1 MPDDNPSR
9 PTPTPSS
16 TGPVSTTAS
25 ASRSGTC
32 RRTRRRPLPS
42 FLSRSL
48 HPQGLGAS
56 TTRRAPLLRY
66 HPLPIVGIPFAS
78 TDRLSGLPFSLGSTP
93 TAFRRPYAPAK
104 RKVYRKD
111 DGTVLLVHRPRD
123 PRPGNNTSHSSAAP
137 ARVFRSDPDALL
149 GDTHV
154 PRATTFYHLGVTWTV
169 RLLTRF
175 FW

>member
-78 TDRLSGLPFSLGSTP
+78 TDRLSGLPFSRFNTHSFP
-93 TAFRRPYAPAK
+93 TSLRSRQTQSLPQRR
-104 RKVYRKD
+104 R
-111 DGTVLLVHRPRD
+111 HRPSGSPT
-123 PRPGNNTSHSSAAP
+123 PRSSSWEQHSTFQRRTRAGFSL
-137 ARVFRSDPDALL
+137 RS
-149 GDTHV
+149 
-154 PRATTFYHLGVTWTV
+154 
-169 RLLTRF
+169 
-175 FW
+175 